1 MIPVAEANSEV
12 AATELAAANRTW
24 TMDELEQADG
34 ILFDAPEEY
43 LSDYAQG
50 GFHPVQL
57 GDRLEDGRYIVFH
70 KLGHG
75 GFSTVWL
82 AHDEKLGRKV
92 AIKILKADVAG
103 WTNDGYNFGPSVF
116 GTPIHIQS
124 DSFRHDGPNGSHLCF
139 VSTPVRTTVAQS
151 QAECQRSRLF
161 PLETARAIVAQVIQ
175 GLALLHAFG
184 IAHGDLHPGN
194 IFLKFRDAEMADC
207 KVSDVYAAYGTPE
220 KVPLRKYQT
229 ASLKETTPAPEGP
242 PYIVRRIITNS
253 GCDTIAIDRAK
264 VAIGDFGESWTPG
277 MTTRYE
283 LATPALYRAPESMNA
298 KEKNLPLEFPSD
310 VWSLGCII
318 YNIFSS
324 RTVVESLGPN
334 FNYIHEQICHMLL
347 QDHDSDDFG
356 PPLKE
361 RVLVWLKKTRRG
373 DMSDE
378 ELQDI
383 YELLK
388 CIFCLEPQDR
398 ITASQL
404 MCGDWMKKWG
414 VPALKAMEEAYG
426 AQSKQRE

>member
-1 MIPVAEANSEV
+1 MIPGAEFNSE
-12 AATELAAANRTW
+12 AAAIELVVANPTW
-24 TMDELEQADG
+24 TIDELEQAEG

-57 GDRLEDGRYIVFH
+57 GDRLEYGKYIVFH

-82 AHDEKLGRKV
+82 GHDEKLGRNV

-116 GTPIHIQS
+116 GTPIT
-124 DSFRHDGPNGSHLCF
+124 FKT
-139 VSTPVRTTVAQS
+139 TPSATMVQMALTCA
-151 QAECQRSRLF
+151 SRLF

-175 GLALLHAFG
+175 GLASLHASG
-184 IAHGDLHPGN
+184 IVHGDLHPGN
-194 IFLKFRDAEMADC
+194 VFLKFRDAEMADC
-207 KVSDVYAAYGTPE
+207 KVSDVYTAYGTPE
-220 KVPLRKYQT
+220 KVPL
-229 ASLKETTPAPEGP
+229 LKT
-242 PYIVRRIITNS
+242 RWLIITNS

-264 VAIGDFGESWTPG
+264 IAIGDFGESWSPG
-277 MTTRYE
+277 MTTRYD
-283 LATPALYRAPESMNA
+283 LATLAFYRAP
-298 KEKNLPLEFPSD
+298 D
-310 VWSLGCII
+310 
-318 YNIFSS
+318 S
-324 RTVVESLGPN
+324 RTGVESLGPN

-347 QDHDSDDFG
+347 QDHDFDDFG

-361 RVLVWLKKTRRG
+361 RVLVWMKKSGRG
-373 DMSDE
+373 DISDE

-388 CIFCLEPQDR
+388 CIFCLEPEDR
-398 ITASQL
+398 ITASRL

-414 VPALKAMEEAYG
+414 VPALEAMEEAYVE
-426 AQSKQRE
+426 ASKRRE